1 MESILRKKVNV
12 RNMQSNSGREIP
24 NQFIITTEDGTYF
37 QSYKTIIAV
46 KINGKIYL
54 DKNSWDYSKT
64 TGKYRNEFLGEGK
77 KETEKKIKNGIYS
90 LIDLND

>member
-1 MESILRKKVNV
+1 
-12 RNMQSNSGREIP
+12 MQSNSGREIP